1 MGFEPKKSVHKKKK
15 ETKIGDKMAVTCLS
29 IQNARDNCIIKNNKQ
44 QRVLNKTKH
53 KKMNGDDVS
62 QSITLLERGLLEIED
77 ILAKR
82 KEESLNIAVQEL
94 KNVLND
100 SEKDDVTTPFEIDP
114 RSIDI
119 LLKEY
124 NEEIIKLKQKYITSG
139 SLENM
144 LERIFNMTGYEDELE
159 QLKNTEVFMQDSLKN
174 ETEILEKNLN
184 EKIEKSFDILNNIKK
199 KNDVNFNNK
208 EKEIVQVINKI
219 KQQLQEKEVIL
230 EDFNTTIDGQVNHKK
245 HSEVDTLLNNLIR
258 K

>member
-1 MGFEPKKSVHKKKK
+1 
-15 ETKIGDKMAVTCLS
+15 MAVTCLS

>member
-1 MGFEPKKSVHKKKK
+1 MLLGSISNGV
-15 ETKIGDKMAVTCLS
+15 VTS
-29 IQNARDNCIIKNNKQ
+29 
-44 QRVLNKTKH
+44 
-53 KKMNGDDVS
+53 S
-62 QSITLLERGLLEIED
+62 FS
-77 ILAKR
+77 
-82 KEESLNIAVQEL
+82 ESLRTFLSSCTA
-94 KNVLND
+94 
-100 SEKDDVTTPFEIDP
+100 
-114 RSIDI
+114 
-119 LLKEY
+119 
-124 NEEIIKLKQKYITSG
+124 
-139 SLENM
+139 
-144 LERIFNMTGYEDELE
+144 IFNMTGYEDELE

>member
-1 MGFEPKKSVHKKKK
+1 
-15 ETKIGDKMAVTCLS
+15 MAVTCLS

-208 EKEIVQVINKI
+208 EKEIVHVINKI

-245 HSEVDTLLNNLIR
+245 HSEIDTLLNNLIR